1 MGKALQ
7 LDYKRKKIVKRKIAK
22 FHLNSEDNFAN
33 ETLNHHLEVMA
44 EMIDRDKNHPSVV
57 MWSLANE
64 PHSQLPIAKDYFK
77 YYNVI
82 IIAKNVL
89 LSFYRVEL

>member
-1 MGKALQ
+1 
-7 LDYKRKKIVKRKIAK
+7 
-22 FHLNSEDNFAN
+22 
-33 ETLNHHLEVMA
+33 MA

-57 MWSLANE
+57 MWSVANE

-82 IIAKNVL
+82 IAKNVL
-89 LSFYRVEL
+89 LSFYCVEL